1 MVSRVLEF
9 TDHASFASF
18 RRCTESGLSHVT
30 CHNVVTTLSQRC
42 NNQSLRFRFF
52 WTRHDC
58 PSNQFYSNILNHKA
72 TKLVKLLQFVAFGL
86 VCNAFVSYCCSI
98 AVALARW
105 TRELIWCSQGEPR
118 SEAGDGDGR
127 IHGISWLSRL
137 STRHTLGT
145 LPKLPEINRA

>member
-1 MVSRVLEF
+1 MSQR
-9 TDHASFASF
+9 
-18 RRCTESGLSHVT
+18 

-42 NNQSLRFRFF
+42 HNQSLRFRFF

-58 PSNQFYSNILNHKA
+58 PSNQFFSNILNHKA

-98 AVALARW
+98 VACIALVALGISCIGQVDKGTHLMF
-105 TRELIWCSQGEPR
+105 TRRAEI
-118 SEAGDGDGR
+118 EAGDGDGR